1 MPLPGM
7 VMSASSNTEFLAKYV
22 LGRFGEPA
30 FARRARAIEDAYEA
44 LLAKC
49 RRRREDLL
57 RHVRRAQIASRPRE
71 IAATVR
77 RFNFAWARFL
87 QALDLSPINNLRAG
101 YNRYYVLEKEC
112 ALHSAK
118 LAEVGFRPL
127 PPLTHAELAALFPP
141 LTGETP

>member
-1 MPLPGM
+1 MPLPGTI
-7 VMSASSNTEFLAKYV
+7 MSAVGDTEILAKYV

-30 FARRARAIEDAYEA
+30 FARRARGVEDAYEA

-57 RHVRRAQIASRPRE
+57 QPVRRAQIASQSHE
-71 IAATVR
+71 IAAAVR
-77 RFNFAWARFL
+77 RFNLAWAKFL
-87 QALDLSPINNLRAG
+87 QSLDLSAINNLRAG

-127 PPLTHAELAALFPP
+127 PPLTHAELAALFQP
-141 LTGETP
+141 LRGDSP

>member
-1 MPLPGM
+1 
-7 VMSASSNTEFLAKYV
+7 MSASSDTEFLAKYV

-30 FARRARAIEDAYEA
+30 FARRARAVEDAYEA

-49 RRRREDLL
+49 RQRREELL
-57 RHVRRAQIASRPRE
+57 RPVCRAKFALSPRPHE
-71 IAATVR
+71 VAAAMR
-77 RFNFAWARFL
+77 RFNLAWAKFL
-87 QALDLSPINNLRAG
+87 QSLDLSAINNLRAG

-127 PPLTHAELAALFPP
+127 PPLTHAELAALFQP
-141 LTGETP
+141 LRGDSP